1 MSEPTTVTMA
11 HHISAVC
18 IVSHPFTGR
27 KSFLKLEIFK
37 LWQQL
42 FSKLKNKLTWIQLL
56 VKTLFLLVENKFI
69 LCEYS
74 FLQNQ
79 KIWYKTDRN

>member
-27 KSFLKLEIFK
+27 KGFITLDFQIMAATIFK
-37 LWQQL
+37 
-42 FSKLKNKLTWIQLL
+42 T
-56 VKTLFLLVENKFI
+56 EG
-69 LCEYS
+69 
-74 FLQNQ
+74 
-79 KIWYKTDRN
+79 